1 MKFIKGFFLFWYDF
15 IVGDCWQI
23 ALGVVLVLG
32 VGAWLARTEAVARET
47 IPPMVGAGIVAVV
60 LASLLIT
67 SKPKSK
73 S

>member
-1 MKFIKGFFLFWYDF
+1 MRFIKGFFQFWYDF

-32 VGAWLARTEAVARET
+32 LGAWLAHGEIVSKTA
-47 IPPMVGAGIVAVV
+47 IPPIIGAGIVAVV

-67 SKPKSK
+67 SKPKAK
-73 S
+73 H